1 MCCVFV
7 VVVLRVGE
15 ERGGEGEGGAEREEE
30 KRTWECVCEKVS
42 GCMNKHFFINVY
54 TYRRGL
60 PCEDLTEEERPQ

>member
-1 MCCVFV
+1 M

-15 ERGGEGEGGAEREEE
+15 ERGREGEGVGRKREEE
-30 KRTWECVCEKVS
+30 KRTWECVFEKVS

-54 TYRRGL
+54 AYRRGL